1 MTVSPNASR
10 ELRDAYGH
18 TASGVVAVCGLVDGE
33 PVGMVASSFVP
44 VSLDPPLV
52 SFCAMRTSRTW
63 RVLRAAPGLGVS
75 VLGENHGDLCGQLS
89 APAGDRFAGIRWE
102 AGESGAIFLHETAL
116 WLECSLDAEV
126 DAGDHV
132 IALLRLRRVTPFP
145 RIRPLVFHRG
155 RFERLEPVQAL

>member
-1 MTVSPNASR
+1 MAVSPDASR

-63 RVLRAAPGLGVS
+63 SVLRAAPGLGVS
-75 VLGENHGDLCGQLS
+75 VLGENHGELCRQLS

-102 AGESGAIFLHETAL
+102 PGESGAVFLHETAL
-116 WLECSLDAEV
+116 WLECSLDVEV

-155 RFERLEPVQAL
+155 RFERLAPA